1 MKQENFHCGWS
12 WVACLITLG
21 LGAVLLQFVF
31 LPHSSLSQVTTVA
44 FELGWPGC
52 LAFLG
57 LLLWICFGR
66 VAPSS
71 KPQWMTKG
79 LVAFLAY
86 GLLLFSIANYQ
97 IHFFEKT
104 GLLPLSLLL
113 LSTLTFLLAGYF
125 GKARPLLR
133 VSGTMVLLT
142 AVLSGFGNWLP
153 QVEGGF
159 PTAHIPLDA
168 YSMTPQQLADEGEKI
183 IFGGLGKSNVQGAIG
198 RGQCPL
204 CHGFNQGFYAERAP
218 NLWGITARKRLHE
231 TSVEYIAESHVC
243 PDCYIVAGWNCHF
256 GDDIEP
262 HSYMPKIHKP
272 PISLSIEEMMAIQTW
287 FFVRE
292 GEIPPSPETIEAA
305 YRKFIPERD
314 IVKKKTPFDPND
326 DEPPANT
333 MISKKVLVTGE
344 EPIETMFVKTQ
355 CINCHMIPGI
365 KFGRKTVGPKLTMKA
380 SAPKRLEDPNYS
392 GTATTAKEYIRE
404 SILSPDVYV
413 VGGYQGNVM
422 PHDYGTKM
430 SASALNTMV
439 NYLANWE
446 GQAEQSK

>member
-1 MKQENFHCGWS
+1 MKQGYFQHGWS
-12 WVACLITLG
+12 WATCLITLA
-21 LGAVLLQFVF
+21 LGAILLQLVF
-31 LPHSSLSQVTTVA
+31 LPHSSLSQITSEA
-44 FELGWPGC
+44 FQFGWPGG
-52 LAFLG
+52 LGFLG
-57 LLLWICFGR
+57 LLLWISFAKGTHASR
-66 VAPSS
+66 T
-71 KPQWMTKG
+71 QWMTKG

-86 GLLLFSIANYQ
+86 SLLLFSIANYK

-104 GLLPLSLLL
+104 GLLPLSLFLL
-113 LSTLTFLLAGYF
+113 ATLTFLLAGYF

-159 PTAHIPLDA
+159 PTPHIPLNA

-183 IFGGLGKSNVQGAIG
+183 IFGGLGKSEVQGAIG

-204 CHGFNQGFYAERAP
+204 CHGFKQGFYAERAP

-262 HSYMPKIHKP
+262 HSYMPRIHKP

-287 FFVRE
+287 LFVRE

-305 YRKFIPERD
+305 YRKFIPESD
-314 IVKKKTPFDPND
+314 IVKKKTPFNPHD
-326 DEPPANT
+326 DEPPTKNA
-333 MISKKVLVTGE
+333 ISKKVLVTGE
-344 EPIETMFVKTQ
+344 ETIETMFVKTQ
-355 CINCHMIPGI
+355 CINCHRIPGI
-365 KFGRKTVGPKLTMKA
+365 QLGRRNVGPQLTMKTN
-380 SAPKRLEDPNYS
+380 APKRLEDPNYS

-404 SILSPDVYV
+404 SILSPGVYV
-413 VGGYQGNVM
+413 VGGYEGNVM

-430 SASALNTMV
+430 SASALNIMV
-439 NYLANWE
+439 NYLAEWKDEKN
-446 GQAEQSK
+446 K

>member
-1 MKQENFHCGWS
+1 MKQGNFHNGWS
-12 WVACLITLG
+12 WAACLITLG
-21 LGAVLLQFVF
+21 LGAAALQIAF
-31 LPHSSLSQVTTVA
+31 LPNASLSQVTTVA
-44 FELGWPGC
+44 FQIGWPGGPV
-52 LAFLG
+52 FLG
-57 LLLWICFGR
+57 ILLWIRFGS
-66 VAPSS
+66 ASS
-71 KPQWMTKG
+71 ASRPQWMTKG

-86 GLLLFSIANYQ
+86 LLLIFSIVNYK
-97 IHFFEKT
+97 IHFFQKT

-113 LSTLTFLLAGYF
+113 LATLTFLLAGYF
-125 GKARPLLR
+125 GQARPLLR
-133 VSGTMVLLT
+133 VSGTMVFLT

-159 PTAHIPLDA
+159 PTPNIPPLDV

-183 IFGGLGKSNVQGAIG
+183 IFGGLGKSKVQGAIG

-204 CHGFNQGFYAERAP
+204 CHGFKQGYWAERAP

-243 PDCYIVAGWNCHF
+243 PDCYIVAGWNCHR
-256 GDDIEP
+256 GDDLEP

-305 YRKFIPERD
+305 YRKFIPESD
-314 IVKKKTPFDPND
+314 IVIKKTPFDPDD
-326 DEPPANT
+326 DEQPDNT
-333 MISKKVLVTGE
+333 AMSKKVLVTGE
-344 EPIETMFVKTQ
+344 ETIEKMFMKTK
-355 CINCHMIPGI
+355 CINCHVIPGM
-365 KFGRKTVGPKLTMKA
+365 KWRRGTAGPKLTMRTNT
-380 SAPKRLEDPNYS
+380 PMRLNDPNYS
-392 GTATTAKEYIRE
+392 GTATTVKEYIRE
-404 SILSPDVYV
+404 SILFPKVYV
-413 VGGYQGNVM
+413 VSGFRGDVM

-430 SASALNTMV
+430 SASALDTMV

-446 GQAEQSK
+446 EKKKE